1 MLFYEKVQQKKD
13 AMSGQASGNNML
25 TKEAAAVSTKNKE
38 HTININTRRNL
49 NTSKRLC
56 LSLSKKRKAVFP
68 QISMSTTVG
77 CATDSFSSSE
87 TLVTAELKKEEP
99 LHTPSPTPTPTS
111 NLNIS
116 MSPSTPAQMQ
126 SAAGRTPPS
135 SSETITTSPGTKID
149 VSTIPSPPL
158 KMSGCD
164 DNLTDDVVQ

>member
-13 AMSGQASGNNML
+13 AMSGQASGNNMFK
-25 TKEAAAVSTKNKE
+25 KEAAVASTKNKE
-38 HTININTRRNL
+38 HAININTRRNS

-56 LSLSKKRKAVFP
+56 LSSSKKCKAVPP

-87 TLVTAELKKEEP
+87 TPVTAELKKEEP
-99 LHTPSPTPTPTS
+99 LQSPSPTPTATS
-111 NLNIS
+111 NFNIS
-116 MSPSTPAQMQ
+116 MSPSTPAQVH
-126 SAAGRTPPS
+126 SAAERTPLS

-164 DNLTDDVVQ
+164 TIQPMM